1 MESIAYVLLYFL
13 KGKLPWMGIQT
24 KNKKEKYEKIKQT
37 KASTAIE
44 DLCRGQPKAFVEY
57 LTYVRNLKFEDL
69 PNYKYLRGLFKKVM
83 QEHNFEYDYEF
94 DWVIKKNL
102 KRKAAER

>member
-24 KNKKEKYEKIKQT
+24 KTKKDKYEKIKST
-37 KASTAIE
+37 KAGTPIE
-44 DLCRGQPKAFVEY
+44 ELCKGQPKAFVEY

-69 PNYKYLRGLFKKVM
+69 PNYKYL
-83 QEHNFEYDYEF
+83 
-94 DWVIKKNL
+94 
-102 KRKAAER
+102 